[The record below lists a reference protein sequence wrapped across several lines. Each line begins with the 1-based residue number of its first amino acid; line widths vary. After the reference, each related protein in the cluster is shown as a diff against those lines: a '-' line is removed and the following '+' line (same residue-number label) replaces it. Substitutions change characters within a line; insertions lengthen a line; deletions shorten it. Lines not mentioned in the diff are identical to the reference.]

1 MPPCH
6 YCANLSIPRLV
17 DLALQKFDAAA
28 VPKAACY
35 RHQPTFGDLEQSAL
49 GGCDLCRL
57 ILEVFKGTP
66 EHDENE
72 ATDWAQWPVQWQSGG
87 WGNGTKSMYT
97 IAKDLKVSKVR
108 IALSSYYAYWGM
120 DHPLDEIRILDGL
133 RVQVG
138 PAYSLGFDDSDGSDG
153 EDEVPEEDK
162 VPGLVLAFSVPRST
176 PLYIRGFQIGRFQ
189 ADPNL
194 GSSIHFNLGNRWLQT
209 CRENHPGC
217 HFGNT
222 APLPTRVIDVGRT
235 DGSEMPRVIHSLG
248 GKAEYTALSH
258 CWGGKVAPLLTTLT
272 LTTFGLSLPYDAL
285 PANFRDAITI
295 TRRLGFR
302 YLWIDS
308 LCIVQ
313 DSEQDWANE
322 SRKMGD
328 IYANSTLTISAMAAS
343 ASTVGILHP
352 DTTSP
357 AAATPQAA
365 TLDVSSENSSP
376 LAIGIERS
384 QRDEESLDTLDSN
397 SPLTARGWTLQEYV
411 LSPRHLFYG
420 KCRIYWKCPSAVYS
434 DEAAEPLL
442 PGPRIPDVT
451 FDVLSSLLHP
461 EALHSQRRATAHRS
475 VVLQHYYRLVCA
487 FSRRKLTFASDKLPA
502 FSGLAQRLHAVIGG
516 DYLAGL
522 WSSDIKNGLLWTPEA
537 GYCRHV
543 TEPYRAPSWS
553 WAVADGPVI
562 TDFAGETVAYPTRF
576 DMQLLEYSVTPRDAN
591 NPFGHLKDGY
601 LVLTGLTYRL
611 VRTKQIL
618 WHRPSKDLSVGH
630 ALFDDPLPDGT
641 GLGATEMIHFSFT
654 RLYRVK
660 TAAGADAILSIP
672 IAKKRFS
679 EERDTFEVDRD
690 AFVDGEHL
698 AFLVTR
704 YRKLVGTASELSRHC
719 LSSDSGLEERISTMK
734 AVQ

>member
-1 MPPCH
+1 MPLCH

-17 DLALQKFDAAA
+17 DLAVQEFDAAA

-49 GGCDLCRL
+49 GGCDLCRF

-66 EHDENE
+66 KPDDNE
-72 ATDWAQWPVQWQSGG
+72 AIDWTQWPVRWQSEGLSD
-87 WGNGTKSMYT
+87 GTKSMYT
-97 IAKDLKVSKVR
+97 IAKDLKVSDVK

-120 DHPLDEIRILDGL
+120 GHPLDEIRILDGL

-138 PAYSLGFDDSDGSDG
+138 PAYSLGFDDIDGIDG

-162 VPGLVLAFSVPRST
+162 VPGLVLAFSVPQST
-176 PLYIRGFQIGRFQ
+176 PLHIRGFQVGRFQ

-194 GSSIHFNLGNRWLQT
+194 GSSTHFNLGNRWLQT

-222 APLPTRVIDVGRT
+222 PPLPTRVIDVGRT
-235 DGSEMPRVIHSLG
+235 DGSEVPRVIHSLG
-248 GKAEYTALSH
+248 AKAEYTALSH
-258 CWGGKVAPLLTTLT
+258 CWGGKIATLLTTAT
-272 LTTFGLSLPYDAL
+272 LTTFGRSLPYDAL

-313 DSEQDWANE
+313 DSEQDWASE

-328 IYANSTLTISAMAAS
+328 IYANSTLTISAMAAG
-343 ASTVGILHP
+343 ASTVGILHR

-365 TLDVSSENSSP
+365 TLHVSSENSSP
-376 LAIGIERS
+376 LAIAIERN
-384 QRDEESLDTLDSN
+384 QRDEESLDTLDNS
-397 SPLTARGWTLQEYV
+397 SPLSARGWTLQEFV

-420 KCRIYWKCPSAVYS
+420 KRRIYWKCPSAVYS
-434 DEAAEPLL
+434 DEAAEALL

-451 FDVLSSLLHP
+451 LDVLSSLLHP
-461 EALHSQRRATAHRS
+461 EALHSRRRATAHRS
-475 VVLQHYYRLVCA
+475 VVLQHYYRLVHA
-487 FSRRKLTFASDKLPA
+487 FSTRKLTFASDKLPA

-522 WSSDIKNGLLWTPEA
+522 WSSDIKNGLLWRSES
-537 GYCRHV
+537 GYCRHLA
-543 TEPYRAPSWS
+543 EPYRSPSWS

-562 TDFAGETVAYPTRF
+562 TDYADETLTVPTPF
-576 DMQLLEYSVTPRDAN
+576 DMQLLEYGITPRDEN
-591 NPFGHLKDGY
+591 NPFGRLKDGY
-601 LVLTGLTYRL
+601 LVLTGLMYRL

-618 WHRPSKDLSVGH
+618 WHRPSKDVSVGQ
-630 ALFDDPLPDGT
+630 AVFDSPLPDGT
-641 GLGATEMIHFSFT
+641 GLGAAEMTWFSST
-654 RLYRVK
+654 SLYRVE

-672 IAKKRFS
+672 LVGKRFL

-690 AFVDGEHL
+690 AFVDEELL
-698 AFLVTR
+698 ALMLDLLKVD
-704 YRKLVGTASELSRHC
+704 YKW
-719 LSSDSGLEERISTMK
+719 
-734 AVQ
+734 VQSWTSQTLTII